1 MDVDERNLQVT
12 LDVDVIL
19 ENCPILCTWYV
30 YICMYGRRWDVS
42 SNLGAV
48 TRTGIF
54 PRKKKK

>member
-30 YICMYGRRWDVS
+30 YIYVCTVDPGS
-42 SNLGAV
+42 SVG
-48 TRTGIF
+48 TS
-54 PRKKKK
+54 